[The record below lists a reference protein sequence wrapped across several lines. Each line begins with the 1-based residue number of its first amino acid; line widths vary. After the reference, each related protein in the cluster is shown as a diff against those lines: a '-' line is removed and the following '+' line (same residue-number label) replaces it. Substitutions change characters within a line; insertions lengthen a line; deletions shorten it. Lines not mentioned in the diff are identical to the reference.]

1 MRWVND
7 TLPPRE
13 RARWLLMT
21 TRLSMSSLAGP
32 ARSLVA
38 VGTVSDDSMLVTVR
52 ALAPRS
58 GLTSSW
64 LTGPVDFGACGS
76 RGLGCSLAAAASLSS
91 GLSATAVSVFASD
104 RSVVVACAL
113 PESVADDAL
122 AVVADAGEPAWAV
135 GPAAGGGALAACW
148 VGAGFASA
156 GADAAWAPPLAPD
169 PLPPPPSGW

>member
-21 TRLSMSSLAGP
+21 TRLSMRSLAGT
-32 ARSLVA
+32 ARTLVA
-38 VGTVSDDSMLVTVR
+38 VGTDSDDSMLVTVR
-52 ALAPRS
+52 ALAPRR

-64 LTGPVDFGACGS
+64 LTGPVALGASGS

-113 PESVADDAL
+113 PLSVADDAL
-122 AVVADAGEPAWAV
+122 AVVAGAAACALVGAALAAGAGAL
-135 GPAAGGGALAACW
+135 GAADCAGAAAGGDDGLPFP
-148 VGAGFASA
+148 V
-156 GADAAWAPPLAPD
+156 DPL
-169 PLPPPPSGW
+169 LPPPSDGW

>member
-1 MRWVND
+1 MRWVNN

-21 TRLSMSSLAGP
+21 TRLSMSSLAGT
-32 ARSLVA
+32 ARTLVA
-38 VGTVSDDSMLVTVR
+38 VGTDSDDSMLVTVR
-52 ALAPRS
+52 ALAPRR

-64 LTGPVDFGACGS
+64 LTGPVALGASGS

-122 AVVADAGEPAWAV
+122 AVVADTGAPAWAA
-135 GPAAGGGALAACW
+135 GAAAGVGALAACW

-156 GADAAWAPPLAPD
+156 GADAAAAGAPPLAPD
-169 PLPPPPSGW
+169 PLP